1 MLWKTIGLLVLTSST
16 VRYPGYIV
24 QFISA
29 REKGEGGRGRLWGR
43 EGRRVRR
50 RGRGKERERGERR
63 EEKEG
68 EGRKEREWKGER
80 KRERV
85 KWERKREIGRRGELA
100 E

>member
-1 MLWKTIGLLVLTSST
+1 MLCKTIGLLVLTSST

-29 REKGEGGRGRLWGR
+29 REKGEGGRGRWRGR

-63 EEKEG
+63 ER
-68 EGRKEREWKGER
+68 GRGKERESGKER
-80 KRERV
+80 GRGRE
-85 KWERKREIGRRGELA
+85 
-100 E
+100 